1 MCLVGLVGWL
11 GQCDDGPRRVELSSA
26 RVTCLGSLVWV
37 LGAADV
43 RIWCGGWMEMVRPT
57 TRSALAASMRALLLS
72 VMAR

>member
-43 RIWCGGWMEMVRPT
+43 RIWCCGWMDKGECVHRRKQNSKVP
-57 TRSALAASMRALLLS
+57 LIIN
-72 VMAR
+72 